1 MNVKFDLNQSDRD
14 DLSATFLDPVRGQI
28 LKKSVLIRRHSSRWP
43 SLERDLSNGAL
54 NGLKLVAHAYHGHW
68 FENDVLNWGRSEGKY
83 ADSLTDDLRAAT
95 SLGAMSRHL
104 MGR

>member
-1 MNVKFDLNQSDRD
+1 MNGKFDVTQSAQD
-14 DLSATFLDPVRGQI
+14 DLSAAHIDPARGQI
-28 LKKSVLIRRHSSRWP
+28 LKKSVLLRRHSSRWP
-43 SLERDLSNGAL
+43 TLERDLSDGAS

-83 ADSLTDDLRAAT
+83 ADSLTDERHAVT
-95 SLGAMSRHL
+95 SLSAMSRHL